1 MKLELQDLTL
11 AYGEVVALREVSVC
25 LEGRVLG
32 VLGAN
37 ASGKTSM
44 LKVLAGILR
53 ATEGR
58 VLLDG
63 EEISQGKKAWIS
75 YLPQETGFFPFFQQ
89 PRQTLSASL
98 MLRGIVN
105 PDAPGVLLAAL
116 GLEED
121 ERSAEGFSGGMKQK
135 LRIAQALIHA
145 PRVLL
150 LDEPTVGLDARERY
164 RILRLIDRLR
174 DRVSVIFATH
184 QPDDAAAV
192 SDELLVLHHGRV
204 VAFGRPAELI
214 ARAEGWVFEV
224 SVTSPTLPEDPR
236 YEIVRAER
244 RGTNLRLRVVGEA
257 PQGAREVSPNMEDA
271 YTLLTWHRR
280 EYH

>member
-1 MKLELQDLTL
+1 MRLELRDLTL
-11 AYGEVVALREVSVC
+11 TYGEVVALRQVSVC
-25 LEGRVLG
+25 LEGRVIG

-44 LKVLAGILR
+44 LKILAGILR
-53 ATEGR
+53 ATEGH
-58 VLLDG
+58 VFIDG

-75 YLPQETGFFPFFQQ
+75 YLPQETGFFPFFQH

-98 MLRGIVN
+98 LLRGIVN
-105 PDAPGVLLAAL
+105 PDAPRVVLAAL

-174 DRVSVIFATH
+174 GRVSVVFATH

-192 SDELLVLHHGRV
+192 CDELLVLHHGRL
-204 VAFGRPAELI
+204 VALGRPTELI
-214 ARAEGWVFEV
+214 AKAEGQVFEV
-224 SVTSPTLPEDPR
+224 LINSPTLPDDSR
-236 YEIVRAER
+236 YELVRAER
-244 RGTNLRLRVVGEA
+244 RGENLRLRVVGE
-257 PQGAREVSPNMEDA
+257 PPIGAREVPPSMEDA
-271 YTLLTWHRR
+271 YILLTRR
-280 EYH
+280 PRGYH

>member
-1 MKLELQDLTL
+1 M
-11 AYGEVVALREVSVC
+11 ALRQVSVC
-25 LEGRVLG
+25 LEGRVIG

-44 LKVLAGILR
+44 LKILAGILR
-53 ATEGR
+53 ATEGH
-58 VLLDG
+58 VFIDG

-75 YLPQETGFFPFFQQ
+75 YLPQETGFFPFFQH

-98 MLRGIVN
+98 LLRGIVN
-105 PDAPGVLLAAL
+105 PDAPRVVLAAL

-174 DRVSVIFATH
+174 GRVSVVFATH

-192 SDELLVLHHGRV
+192 CDELLVLHHGRL
-204 VAFGRPAELI
+204 VALGRPTELI
-214 ARAEGWVFEV
+214 AKAEGQVFEV
-224 SVTSPTLPEDPR
+224 LINSPTLPDDSR
-236 YEIVRAER
+236 YELVRAER
-244 RGTNLRLRVVGEA
+244 RGENLRLRVVGE
-257 PQGAREVSPNMEDA
+257 PPIGAREVPPSMEDA
-271 YTLLTWHRR
+271 YILLTRR
-280 EYH
+280 PRGYH